1 VRRRTC
7 LGKHPV
13 DDADADDEDDGGF
26 VKGPTS
32 KISCIEKKFNMAVV
46 NLSNQDQCSQTPG

>member
-1 VRRRTC
+1 MRRRTC

-32 KISCIEKKFNMAVV
+32 KTSCMEKKFNMAVV
-46 NLSNQDQCSQTPG
+46 NLANQDQ